1 MPVFEYEVVD
11 RAGGVGRGR
20 QQAETQEELIQQF
33 RDRGQLVVALRPS
46 DGAPRSSVGDV
57 VKRRIRNLRGR
68 VKLSTLVLFT
78 GQLAAMLE
86 AGIHLVRILGS
97 LARESDNKRFSAVV
111 DDVRDSI
118 SGGMAFADA
127 LARYP
132 AIFSGLYVA
141 VVRAGEVSGAL
152 HVVLRSLT
160 VHLEK
165 AVQLRRKVK
174 GAFAYPIGILSV
186 ALLIVFAMIIWIV
199 PIFEGI
205 YSKANAKLPA
215 PTLVL
220 IGMSHAVR
228 DYTILAV
235 VAAALVGVAVTRAVR
250 TPRGRDIIDALKLRV
265 PVFGTLLRKAVVAR
279 TCRTL
284 GLLLQNGIPLIEA
297 LDITG
302 RVAENRTVERA
313 LALATRGVRDGGT
326 LAEMMRQTGVF
337 PSLVIQLVAT
347 GEESGSLAVMLGKA
361 AQYYEAQVDAAV
373 ETLSTMIEPLMIV
386 VMGAIAGSVIFALY
400 MPIFNLGQAVR
411 SGLK

>member
-11 RAGGVGRGR
+11 RAGAVGRGR
-20 QQAETQEELIQQF
+20 QQAETQEDLIQQL

-46 DGAPRSSVGDV
+46 DGPPRSSVGDIV
-57 VKRRIRNLRGR
+57 TRRIRNLRGR
-68 VKLSTLVLFT
+68 VRLSTLVLFT

-86 AGIHLVRILGS
+86 AGIHLVRILSS
-97 LARESDNKRFSAVV
+97 LARESDNKRFAVVV

-141 VVRAGEVSGAL
+141 VVRAGEISGAL
-152 HVVLRSLT
+152 HVVLGSLT

-165 AVQLRRKVK
+165 AEKLRRKVK
-174 GAFAYPIGILSV
+174 GAFAYPVGILTV
-186 ALLIVFAMIIWIV
+186 ALLIVFSMIVWIV

-205 YSKANAKLPA
+205 YSKANARLPA

-228 DYTILAV
+228 DYTV
-235 VAAALVGVAVTRAVR
+235 VAFLAIVVLGVTATRAVR
-250 TPRGRDIIDALKLRV
+250 TDRGRDLIDALKLRL

-297 LDITG
+297 LTITA

-313 LALATRGVRDGGT
+313 LVSATRGVRDGGT

-373 ETLSTMIEPLMIV
+373 ETLSTLIEPMMIV
-386 VMGAIAGSVIFALY
+386 TMGAIAGSVIFALY
-400 MPIFNLGQAVR
+400 MPIFNLGQAIR
-411 SGLK
+411 EGIK